1 MMLVN
6 GQLVNNDD
14 NDMNIIMNDLVAASD
29 EYTLFC
35 EAGKNLHLFL
45 LARLKCSFRG
55 GISYGET
62 LLVWYKED
70 KTRCCSGQINSL

>member
-1 MMLVN
+1 MLVN

-35 EAGKNLHLFL
+35 EA
-45 LARLKCSFRG
+45 
-55 GISYGET
+55 E
-62 LLVWYKED
+62 
-70 KTRCCSGQINSL
+70 KTYTCFYRQD